1 MYPVAQRSSVPGNVC
16 SPYQHNGLVNV
27 QQFAAGDLV
36 VDPFTKRVFRK
47 PPRTGAPAQVLGG
60 LLQERPATVRYRP
73 DIDGLRALAVIG
85 VIVYHFLPRVMPGG
99 LTGVDVFFVISGYL
113 ISLILIK
120 QVRLDFAVLRSF
132 YARRIKRI
140 FPALLVV
147 MVCTF
152 AFGWIALY
160 ADEFKE
166 LGKHIMAGAGFVS
179 NFVFLKETGYFDAS
193 AEQKPLLHLWSL
205 AVEEQFYI
213 VWPLL
218 LILLA
223 KTERQ
228 RLAVKIMWLLSFAGN
243 VYLSYTNVDVAYY
256 LPFTRFWEILTGGV
270 LAFSEVE
277 RKEGEI
283 PTKKL
288 GAEVGLVLLIG
299 SLFLM
304 RGEAHFPGWQ
314 AFIPVFGAYLVI
326 RDHRSRTSD
335 LLLANRP
342 MVWLGLISYPLYL
355 WHWPILAYLTITQLQ
370 PTALQKGIGLVLT
383 LVLSALTYYLFEKRV
398 RHRKGWTTAVLLILM
413 TGIAFAGYKTY
424 RRNGLEYRQVNYEV
438 YKDKALA
445 WLGLTPSAQI
455 SESSVKFDRHSFESL
470 HPQYA
475 EQLRHL
481 ALRMK
486 EDSAFYQKI
495 KHNFYAINQDAL
507 GRKDGAANAAE
518 PKRRIV
524 IIGDSHAENL
534 YWALALTH
542 PQFEFKLFAAA
553 GCTPILSRY
562 KNEDDRCRVLINSA
576 RDFLKREKTD
586 LVILAARWPESYE
599 RVSEDLAFYKTVS
612 PHVALAGPSLTF
624 RTDVSKIMLRY
635 RDGEDIIEH
644 VNRFIDTD
652 KFRQNAAMKSF
663 AARENVGF
671 IDKIETL
678 SRDGICR
685 ITNSGDEFFIFDSSH
700 LTKSGAVEVGGQLLH
715 EGVVG
720 DLLR

>member
-1 MYPVAQRSSVPGNVC
+1 MYPVAQWSSVPGNVC
-16 SPYQHNGLVNV
+16 SPYQQNGLVNV
-27 QQFAAGDLV
+27 QQFATGDLV
-36 VDPFTKRVFRK
+36 VDPFTNGVFRK
-47 PPRTGAPAQVLGG
+47 PPGTGATAQALGG
-60 LLQERPATVRYRP
+60 LLEKRSATVRYRP

-99 LTGVDVFFVISGYL
+99 LTGVDIFFVISGYL

-179 NFVFLKETGYFDAS
+179 NFVFLKETGYFTAS

-326 RDHRSRTSD
+326 RDHHSRTSG

-355 WHWPILAYLTITQLQ
+355 WHWPILAYLTITELQ
-370 PTALQKGIGLVLT
+370 PTVLQKGIGLVLT
-383 LVLSALTYYLFEKRV
+383 LLLSALTYYLFEKRV

-413 TGIAFAGYKTY
+413 GGIAFAGYKTY

-438 YKDKALA
+438 YKEKALA

-455 SESSVKFDRHSFESL
+455 SESSVKFDRQSFESL

-495 KHNFYAINQDAL
+495 KHDFYSINQDAL

-562 KNEDDRCRVLINSA
+562 PNEDDRCRVLINSA

-586 LVILAARWPESYE
+586 LVILGARWPESYE

-663 AARENVGF
+663 AARQNVGF

-685 ITNSGDEFFIFDSSH
+685 ITASGDEFFIFDSSH